1 MKLKY
6 FEKLNKRSTST
17 NLISTEFCVLDEEGN
32 LKGNFQ
38 TLKEAQIMLEANP
51 TFKGYKFQTFKIETT
66 SKI

>member
-1 MKLKY
+1 MKFKY
-6 FEKLNKRSTST
+6 LEKLNKRSTAT

-38 TLKEAQIMLEANP
+38 TLKEAQIMLEKNP
-51 TFKGYKFQTFKIETT
+51 TFKGYKFQTFKIETK